1 MKVLITN
8 TVPPHILESLTGI
21 AEVIQGPKGGKL
33 MSRNDVMALAPTLDA
48 IINQAELRVDDEL
61 LNLSPKLKIVANVAM
76 GFNNL
81 DLNAM
86 TNHGVWATNVPHAF
100 TESTADCTLG
110 LILGLAR
117 RLHIADRYVRTN
129 TWHIDGFQPGVWDGM
144 LLSGKTLGIV
154 GYGRIGKAVEIR
166 AKAFGM
172 NVIFNNRSDQN
183 HSNYRPLDVL
193 LQESDI
199 VSLHTPLTPDTRHL
213 ISKKQLKCMK
223 QGALLINMARGPV
236 VDEDAL
242 VEVLQSGHLN
252 GAALDVF
259 EDEPNVHPSLVT
271 MGNVLLTP
279 HIGGGTNESREQARQ
294 LCVDNVVAV
303 LNGLAPLTPV
313 NKLKGRS

>member
-8 TVPPHILESLTGI
+8 TVPPNILESLKEI
-21 AEVIQGPKGGKL
+21 ADIIQGPTGGKL
-33 MSRNDVMALAPTLDA
+33 LSRDEVMALAPTLDA
-48 IINQAELRVDDEL
+48 IINQGELQVNEDL
-61 LNLSPKLKIVANVAM
+61 LRSAPNLKIIANVAM
-76 GFNNL
+76 GTNNL
-81 DLNAM
+81 DLDVM
-86 TNHGVWATNVPHAF
+86 TKHGVWATNVPQAF

-129 TWHIDGFQPGVWDGM
+129 TWHVDGFQPGVWDGT

-154 GYGRIGKAVEIR
+154 GYGRIGKAVEVR

-172 NVIFNNRSDQN
+172 KVIFNNRSDQD
-183 HSNYRPLDVL
+183 HTDYRTLDDL

-213 ISKKQLKCMK
+213 IGSEQLKRMK
-223 QGALLINMARGPV
+223 KAALLINMARGPV
-236 VDEDAL
+236 VDEAAL
-242 VEVLQSGHLN
+242 VDVLESGHLK

-259 EDEPNVHPSLVT
+259 EDEPKVNPALLT
-271 MGNVLLTP
+271 MENVLLTP

-303 LNGLAPLTPV
+303 LKGLAPLTPV
-313 NKLKGRS
+313 NKL